1 MESAIDWGTVPPA
14 LLAALTTLAKKA
26 KKDAEHLGRIRW
38 PEGPADVQDELRA
51 AISDAHKIS
60 KAGTELRAVLSAYA
74 HRVHEPRPVIS
85 DLARAQ
91 DTGSQGFIR
100 RYSDATLAAVQQLV
114 SDSPDIETV
123 RAGIP
128 SLSLYDLRDLGG
140 AVGDAA
146 QRRIAADEGVRGD
159 L

>member
-1 MESAIDWGTVPPA
+1 MHGRDRPQSQREACGPPRKRA
-14 LLAALTTLAKKA
+14 LSTENSVLRLREADEPVVQGSRRSRRT
-26 KKDAEHLGRIRW
+26 
-38 PEGPADVQDELRA
+38 GP
-51 AISDAHKIS
+51 H
-60 KAGTELRAVLSAYA
+60 
-74 HRVHEPRPVIS
+74 
-85 DLARAQ
+85 LARAQ

-140 AVGDAA
+140 PVGDVA
-146 QRRIAADEGVRGD
+146 QRRIAADEGARGD